1 MGGNGPRWR
10 NTRHVFGYTDVA
22 TALRDPRY
30 SSRQPLA
37 TRHPAASEPEGLGE
51 QQREAR
57 AWLWRA
63 PAEPNML
70 TTDPPDRTRL
80 RRIVSAAF
88 TRRVVSQMPGSIA
101 TCASDFLVV
110 ASARRDGLD
119 VVRDLAYP
127 LPAIIVAALPGLPV
141 KDWSRVKALSDD
153 LITLFP
159 QQRNFAQLDELHA

>member
-1 MGGNGPRWR
+1 M
-10 NTRHVFGYTDVA
+10 
-22 TALRDPRY
+22 L
-30 SSRQPLA
+30 
-37 TRHPAASEPEGLGE
+37 PAD
-51 QQREAR
+51 
-57 AWLWRA
+57 
-63 PAEPNML
+63 
-70 TTDPPDRTRL
+70 TPDRTRL